1 MILTALAH
9 ADAPLH
15 VHPETLALVAVAA
28 LAAAALAI
36 RALARRRG

>member
-15 VHPETLALVAVAA
+15 VHPETLVLLAVAA
-28 LAAAALAI
+28 VAAAAFALHT
-36 RALARRRG
+36 LARRRP